1 MVRTSFFCGDAL
13 DGRQLIVHAT
23 RRRGGKRGWDVG
35 GWQGGR
41 GQKSEAAFVNGKLNS
56 SRPTFSKRG
65 RFWAEGICQ
74 VSERVGHLSYR
85 PIDYTDFYLV
95 VWIRHK
101 STFKRYFELNCR

>member
-1 MVRTSFFCGDAL
+1 M
-13 DGRQLIVHAT
+13 
-23 RRRGGKRGWDVG
+23 WVG
-35 GWQGGR
+35 GREGEGKQVRSGDP
-41 GQKSEAAFVNGKLNS
+41 AFVNGKLNS
-56 SRPTFSKRG
+56 SRPTFSK

-95 VWIRHK
+95 VWIRHE